1 MEKFFLCRFLSY
13 NKLNII
19 DKKNI
24 NVSVFFTKLGHC
36 RVISITDCFDQF
48 VGKLFTGNVK
58 YFAVFIMINNE
69 MSNRMHQMSF
79 SQTCTAIDK
88 ERIVG
93 ITRGFGNCKSCCLG
107 KFIIASDYKGIK
119 SVFWIQM
126 SFLAACV
133 LRLRFWRNFLFFWN
147 IFRQYEIDV
156 TVFHSGNFTDRY
168 LKWKFIFFTYI
179 IETYLL

>member
-88 ERIVG
+88 EWIVG
-93 ITRGFGNCKSCCLG
+93 ITWDSATARAAAWANLLLLPTTKVSKVYFGFK
-107 KFIIASDYKGIK
+107 
-119 SVFWIQM
+119 
-126 SFLAACV
+126 
-133 LRLRFWRNFLFFWN
+133 
-147 IFRQYEIDV
+147 
-156 TVFHSGNFTDRY
+156 
-168 LKWKFIFFTYI
+168 
-179 IETYLL
+179 